1 MRALVFFQA
10 AEREA
15 LEKAQERELRRQK
28 EELMNGK
35 VRIVFVGFC
44 QQWFL
49 DWLETKGNKRKQREN
64 VKGKTFNARTEAN
77 ADVNFQILGESNP
90 AVERALENRP
100 KK

>member
-1 MRALVFFQA
+1 MI
-10 AEREA
+10 
-15 LEKAQERELRRQK
+15 
-28 EELMNGK
+28 G
-35 VRIVFVGFC
+35 
-44 QQWFL
+44 W
-49 DWLETKGNKRKQREN
+49 KQREN

>member
-1 MRALVFFQA
+1 MFLLAS
-10 AEREA
+10 
-15 LEKAQERELRRQK
+15 
-28 EELMNGK
+28 
-35 VRIVFVGFC
+35 
-44 QQWFL
+44 QQWLL
-49 DWLETKGNKRKQREN
+49 DWLETKGEQRKQREN

>member
-1 MRALVFFQA
+1 MRALVSFQA

-35 VRIVFVGFC
+35 VRIVFCWLVSND
-44 QQWFL
+44 FL
-49 DWLETKGNKRKQREN
+49 IGLKQREN

>member
-1 MRALVFFQA
+1 MFLLVFVS
-10 AEREA
+10 
-15 LEKAQERELRRQK
+15 
-28 EELMNGK
+28 NG
-35 VRIVFVGFC
+35 
-44 QQWFL
+44 FL
-49 DWLETKGNKRKQREN
+49 IGWKQREN

>member
-1 MRALVFFQA
+1 
-10 AEREA
+10 
-15 LEKAQERELRRQK
+15 
-28 EELMNGK
+28 MNGK
-35 VRIVFVGFC
+35 VRIVFCWPVSND
-44 QQWFL
+44 FL
-49 DWLETKGNKRKQREN
+49 IGLKQMEN